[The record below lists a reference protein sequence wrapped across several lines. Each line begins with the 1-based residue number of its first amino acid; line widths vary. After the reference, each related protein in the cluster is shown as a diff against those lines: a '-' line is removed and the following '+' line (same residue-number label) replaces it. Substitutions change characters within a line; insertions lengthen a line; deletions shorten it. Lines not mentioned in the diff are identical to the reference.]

1 MNKKQVTLLLC
12 IIFAMQVNAE
22 RIKGKIFY
30 DKDTS
35 DVIFDFNTSKE
46 TGKIEIDYTELQS
59 SIDYDSLGIGRI
71 LTPNKANGYQ
81 FEIDGKQILMLAVP
95 NTIEDVDYSKPI
107 PKIFL
112 KLEIEGK
119 LRLFKYY
126 EIKAHYIPNF
136 APAGNQL
143 GLDIAI
149 KDYYIRETSYL
160 KKDNQSLAKF
170 INSTFR
176 RSGASYFKDC
186 PYLSEG
192 IKNKDFKLEN
202 LTAIVQY
209 YNTKC
214 RQ

>member
-1 MNKKQVTLLLC
+1 MNKKHFILLLC
-12 IIFAMQVNAE
+12 IVVSIQVNAE

-81 FEIDGKQILMLAVP
+81 FEIEGKRIIMLAVP

-112 KLEIEGK
+112 KIEIDGK
-119 LRLFKYY
+119 LKLFKYY
-126 EIKAHYIPNF
+126 EIRENYKPNF
-136 APAGNQL
+136 EYSGIEL
-143 GLDIAI
+143 LLYIAI
-149 KDYYIRETSYL
+149 KDYYIKESNWI
-160 KKDNQSLAKF
+160 KKDNQPLAKF

-192 IKNKDFKLEN
+192 IKNKDYKLEN
-202 LTAIVQY
+202 IVAIVQY

-214 RQ
+214 GQ

>member
-1 MNKKQVTLLLC
+1 MNKKHFILLLC
-12 IIFAMQVNAE
+12 IVVSIQVNAE

-46 TGKIEIDYTELQS
+46 TGKVEIDYTELQS

-81 FEIDGKQILMLAVP
+81 FEVEGKLILMLAVP

-112 KLEIEGK
+112 KLEIDGK
-119 LRLFKYY
+119 LKLFKYY
-126 EIKAHYIPNF
+126 EIRENYKPNF
-136 APAGNQL
+136 KYSGIEL
-143 GLDIAI
+143 LLYIAI
-149 KDYYIRETSYL
+149 KDYYIKESNWI
-160 KKDNQSLAKF
+160 KKDNQPLAKF

>member
-1 MNKKQVTLLLC
+1 MNKKHFTLLLC
-12 IIFAMQVNAE
+12 IVVSIQVNAE

-30 DKDTS
+30 DRDTS

-81 FEIDGKQILMLAVP
+81 FEIEGKRIIMLAVP

-112 KLEIEGK
+112 KIEIDGK
-119 LRLFKYY
+119 LKLFKYY
-126 EIKAHYIPNF
+126 EIRENYKPNF
-136 APAGNQL
+136 EYSGIEL
-143 GLDIAI
+143 LLYIAI
-149 KDYYIRETSYL
+149 KDYYIKESNWI
-160 KKDNQSLAKF
+160 KKDNQPLAKF

-192 IKNKDFKLEN
+192 IKNKDYKLEN
-202 LTAIVQY
+202 IVAIVQY
-209 YNTKC
+209 YNTNC
-214 RQ
+214 GQ